1 MARTFP
7 PHAHLA
13 IALTIGHAGI
23 WNAACVSA
31 ATEHTGAERIVSFAP
46 SNTELIYATG
56 GGSKIVGVCSYCDYP
71 IDVKHKTIV
80 GNFVSANLERIARIK
95 PDKVLLVNGQEGL
108 AGMLEHSGY
117 QVQIVKNRHLSDISA
132 NVRVLSSLTGNTASG
147 ERVAQ
152 SFDNCLQELS
162 KIIGKSPSPAK
173 VFYCVWPAPLLTI
186 GKGSYLT
193 DVITA
198 CGGTSISSS
207 LSADYPHFS
216 IERLML
222 ANPDVIVMPYEVKDH
237 SFLNKHPWVTL
248 KAVKNNRVYFLP
260 EPKEDGLARPTLR
273 LTKGL
278 LWLSEKIQPQLSGE
292 LQNWYG
298 RAEKALNTTTP
309 SLTSTPQ

>member
-1 MARTFP
+1 MARSFK
-7 PHAHLA
+7 PHAQLA
-13 IALTIGHAGI
+13 IALTIGHA
-23 WNAACVSA
+23 ACSAPCVFA
-31 ATEHTGAERIVSFAP
+31 ATEKTTAERIVSFAP
-46 SNTELIYATG
+46 SNTELIYAVG
-56 GGSKIVGVCSYCDYP
+56 GGAKIVGVCSYCDYP
-71 IDVKHKTIV
+71 IDVKGKTIV

-95 PDKVLLVNGQEGL
+95 PDKVVLVNGQEGM

-117 QVQIVKNRHLSDISA
+117 HVEIVKNRHLSDISA
-132 NVRVLSSLTGNTASG
+132 NVRLLSSLTGNTASG

-152 SFDNCLQELS
+152 SFDNCLTELG
-162 KIIGKSPSPAK
+162 KIIGKSAGKSK

-198 CGGTSISSS
+198 CGGTSISSN

-222 ANPDVIVMPYEVKDH
+222 ANPDVIVMPNEVKDH
-237 SFLNKHPWVTL
+237 SFLKKHPWVTL
-248 KAVKNNRVYFLP
+248 TAVKTNQVFFLP

-278 LWLSEKIQPQLSGE
+278 LWLAEKIHPELSAD
-292 LQNWYG
+292 LQSWYA
-298 RAEKALNTTTP
+298 RSSKALSVTTP
-309 SLTSTPQ
+309 Q